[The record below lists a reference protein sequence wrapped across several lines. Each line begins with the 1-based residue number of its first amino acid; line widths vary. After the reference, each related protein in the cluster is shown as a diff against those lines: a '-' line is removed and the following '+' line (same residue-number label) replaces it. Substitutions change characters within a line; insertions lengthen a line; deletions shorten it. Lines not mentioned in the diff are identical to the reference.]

1 MRRRYSRYQ
10 RGGSLYTPI
19 GTLSRQLS
27 MISHKNRKYV
37 GRYLGRYHNQK
48 GKGAQKV
55 LRNILSII
63 IWFVFFFSICYFEDW
78 INNGK
83 KV

>member
-37 GRYLGRYHNQK
+37 GRYRNQK
-48 GKGAQKV
+48 GKGAKEV
-55 LRNILSII
+55 LRDILSII
-63 IWFVFFFSICYFEDW
+63 I
-78 INNGK
+78 
-83 KV
+83 